1 MRSIVIH
8 RLVFISITFFV
19 FSIVLACTASEAK
32 IKTESMVAAWFFDQG
47 KGKDVK
53 DSSANGNHGKLTG
66 NPKWGG
72 R

>member
-1 MRSIVIH
+1 MRSIVIN
-8 RLVFISITFFV
+8 RFVFIFLTFFV
-19 FSIVLACTASEAK
+19 FRMILAGTASEAK
-32 IKTESMVAAWFFDQG
+32 INTESMVAAWFFDQG